1 MASKD
6 AQMNGRLRA
15 PPGQGAAPAPLG
27 LQPLILG
34 AARDSYLYM
43 PATHAMAISVTASPK
58 RTTHAATLIYSV
70 LRSRRSSLPATRLPH

>member
-43 PATHAMAISVTASPK
+43 PATHAMAIRATASPK
-58 RTTHAATLIYSV
+58 RTTHAATLRYYV
-70 LRSRRSSLPATRLPH
+70 LRSRQSSLPATRLPH